1 MKIPL
6 QYFPAFSLTRLAATI
21 AASLPLVA
29 VTAAIANNTLQQPRL
44 PELPLPQQSLQPPQP
59 PQLSRAAGYIP
70 AGQDKVPAPQSA
82 PGNALGSTPPLPP
95 GPPGAPAAAS
105 IPSVPSV
112 PSVPPAPPMPPIPVA
127 SVRDLPD
134 APETSSPQALH
145 FSNPEIKLSPQERA
159 ALALAKKW
167 KAGASTQGV
176 KPVIGADGTIRFL
189 YGATQPSIICAVLQ
203 VCDVELQPGEQVN
216 SLHLGD
222 TARWTVE
229 PAVTGSGRMEVQHLI
244 IKPMDTGLET
254 SLIVTTDRRTYHL
267 RLRSHR
273 TEFMPRVAFTY
284 PEEAMAKWEKIRR
297 QEQAAHDNQVMPGT
311 GEYLGNLD
319 FDYTI
324 EGQAARWKPLR
335 VYNDGVKTIIQMPA
349 TLSQHEAPILLV
361 VRKDGGLF
369 TDEESVQVNYRLQ
382 NGRFIVDSIFD
393 KAILVA
399 GVGSS
404 QDRVTIRRGK

>member
-1 MKIPL
+1 MNAMKVPMKF
-6 QYFPAFSLTRLAATI
+6 YVTKLAAIT
-21 AASLPLVA
+21 AACLPILAVTVA
-29 VTAAIANNTLQQPRL
+29 VANNQIP
-44 PELPLPQQSLQPPQP
+44 PQPPQP
-59 PQLSRAAGYIP
+59 PLLPKAGLVD
-70 AGQDKVPAPQSA
+70 AQDKVLMPR
-82 PGNALGSTPPLPP
+82 PP
-95 GPPGAPAAAS
+95 GPIGARSAALM
-105 IPSVPSV
+105 PP
-112 PSVPPAPPMPPIPVA
+112 VPPAPPMSPVPVA
-127 SVRDLPD
+127 SVPEMPS
-134 APETSSPQALH
+134 APSTPPAALH
-145 FSNPEIKLSPQERA
+145 FNNPELKLTPQERA
-159 ALALAKKW
+159 ALELAKKW

-176 KPVIGADGTIRFL
+176 KPVVGADGAIRFL
-189 YGATQPSIICAVLQ
+189 FGATQPSIVCAVLQ

-229 PAVTGSGRMEVQHLI
+229 PAVTGSGKSEVQHLI

-273 TEFMPRVAFTY
+273 SEFMPRVAFTY
-284 PEEAMAKWEKIRR
+284 PEDAMAKWEQIRK
-297 QEQAAHDNQVMPGT
+297 QEHTAYNRELLPAT
-311 GEYLGNLD
+311 GEYLGNLN

-324 EGQAARWKPLR
+324 EGQASAWKPLR
-335 VYNDGVKTIIQMPA
+335 VYNDGVKTIIQMPSTMNQA
-349 TLSQHEAPILLV
+349 EAPILLV

-382 NGRFIVDSIFD
+382 NDRYIVDSIFD

-404 QDRVTIRRGK
+404 QDRVTIRRGR

>member
-1 MKIPL
+1 MQVFLEVPL
-6 QYFPAFSLTRLAATI
+6 KKLILAM
-21 AASLPLVA
+21 AACSPVLA
-29 VTAAIANNTLQQPRL
+29 VTVAIANNL
-44 PELPLPQQSLQPPQP
+44 PPSPEVPSASLIPSEQGRQLLPTYPAWVS
-59 PQLSRAAGYIP
+59 AAAARQAANPG
-70 AGQDKVPAPQSA
+70 AGSA
-82 PGNALGSTPPLPP
+82 PGTP
-95 GPPGAPAAAS
+95 
-105 IPSVPSV
+105 
-112 PSVPPAPPMPPIPVA
+112 VPPAMPAMMVPVA
-127 SVRDLPD
+127 SVPPVPD
-134 APETSSPQALH
+134 AAPSAASTRPDALH
-145 FSNPEIKLSPQERA
+145 FNNPELKLTPQERE

-167 KAGASTQGV
+167 KAGISGQGV
-176 KPVIGADGTIRFL
+176 KPVPGPDGAIRFL
-189 YGATQPSIICAVLQ
+189 FGAVQPSIVCAVLQ

-229 PAVTGSGRMEVQHLI
+229 PAITGTGSLAVQHLI

-284 PEEAMAKWEKIRR
+284 PDEAMAKWEGIRK
-297 QEQAAHDNQVMPGT
+297 QEQAAHERQILPGT

-319 FDYTI
+319 FDYRI
-324 EGQAARWKPLR
+324 EGQAAGWKPVR

-349 TLSQHEAPILLV
+349 TLNQNEAPILLV

-382 NGRFIVDSIFD
+382 NDRYIVDSLFD

-404 QDRVTIRRGK
+404 QDRVTIRKGRGTW

>member
-1 MKIPL
+1 MRICLEVPL
-6 QYFPAFSLTRLAATI
+6 KKLILAM
-21 AASLPLVA
+21 AACSPVLA
-29 VTAAIANNTLQQPRL
+29 VTVAIANNL
-44 PELPLPQQSLQPPQP
+44 PPPEVPSASVIPSEQGRQLLPTYPAGVT
-59 PQLSRAAGYIP
+59 AAAARQATNPGAGGTPGIP
-70 AGQDKVPAPQSA
+70 AMPAMM
-82 PGNALGSTPPLPP
+82 
-95 GPPGAPAAAS
+95 
-105 IPSVPSV
+105 V
-112 PSVPPAPPMPPIPVA
+112 PVA
-127 SVRDLPD
+127 SVPPLPD
-134 APETSSPQALH
+134 AASSAASTRPDALH
-145 FSNPEIKLSPQERA
+145 FNNPELKLTPQERE

-167 KAGASTQGV
+167 KAGVSGQGV
-176 KPVIGADGTIRFL
+176 KPVPGPDGAIRFL
-189 YGATQPSIICAVLQ
+189 FGAVQPSIVCAVLQ
-203 VCDVELQPGEQVN
+203 VCDVELQAGEQVN

-229 PAVTGSGRMEVQHLI
+229 PAITGTGNLAVQHLI

-284 PEEAMAKWEKIRR
+284 PDEAMAKWEGIRK
-297 QEQAAHDNQVMPGT
+297 QEQAAHERQILPGT

-319 FDYTI
+319 FDYRI
-324 EGQAARWKPLR
+324 EGQAADWKPVR

-349 TLSQHEAPILLV
+349 TLNQSEAPILLV
-361 VRKDGGLF
+361 VRKDGGIF

-382 NGRFIVDSIFD
+382 NDRYIVDSLFD

-404 QDRVTIRRGK
+404 QERVTIRKGRGTW

>member
-6 QYFPAFSLTRLAATI
+6 QYLPAFSPARLAAAI

-29 VTAAIANNTLQQPRL
+29 VTAAIANNTPQQ
-44 PELPLPQQSLQPPQP
+44 PELPLPQQSLQAPSPPELP
-59 PQLSRAAGYIP
+59 KTAGYIP
-70 AGQDKVPAPQSA
+70 AGQDKVLAPQSA

-95 GPPGAPAAAS
+95 GPPAAPAAAS

-112 PSVPPAPPMPPIPVA
+112 PPAPPMLPIPVA

-134 APETSSPQALH
+134 PPDAPRTPSPQALH
-145 FSNPEIKLSPQERA
+145 FSNPEIKLTPQEKA

-297 QEQAAHDNQVMPGT
+297 EEQAAHDNQVMPGT

-349 TLSQHEAPILLV
+349 TMSQTEAPILLV
-361 VRKDGGLF
+361 VRKDGGFF

-382 NGRFIVDSIFD
+382 NDRFIVDSIFD

>member
-6 QYFPAFSLTRLAATI
+6 QYFPTFSPTRLAVAI
-21 AASLPLVA
+21 AAGLPLVA
-29 VTAAIANNTLQQPRL
+29 VTAAIANNTLQQPEL
-44 PELPLPQQSLQPPQP
+44 PELPLPQQSFQPPQP
-59 PQLSRAAGYIP
+59 PQLSRATGYIP
-70 AGQDKVPAPQSA
+70 AGQDKQPSPQSTS
-82 PGNALGSTPPLPP
+82 GNGLANMPPLPP
-95 GPPGAPAAAS
+95 VPPAAAS
-105 IPSVPSV
+105 ISSGPT
-112 PSVPPAPPMPPIPVA
+112 VPPTSPGPPMPPIPVA
-127 SVRDLPD
+127 SVQDLPD
-134 APETSSPQALH
+134 ATEVSATPSPQALH
-145 FSNPEIKLSPQERA
+145 FSNPEIKLTPQERA

-176 KPVIGADGTIRFL
+176 KPVIGGDGTIRFL

-229 PAVTGSGRMEVQHLI
+229 PAVTGSGNSAVLHLI

-284 PEEAMAKWEKIRR
+284 PDEAMAKWEKMRR

-324 EGQAARWKPLR
+324 EGQAARLKPLR

-349 TLSQHEAPILLV
+349 TLSQTEAPILLV
-361 VRKDGGLF
+361 VRKDGGFF

-382 NGRFIVDSIFD
+382 NDRFIVDSIFD
-393 KAILVA
+393 KAILLA

-404 QDRVTIRRGK
+404 QDRVTIRRGR

>member
-6 QYFPAFSLTRLAATI
+6 QYLPAFSPMRLTAAI

-29 VTAAIANNTLQQPRL
+29 VTAAIANNTLQQP
-44 PELPLPQQSLQPPQP
+44 ELPLPQQSTQPPQP

-70 AGQDKVPAPQSA
+70 AGQDKVPAPQSV
-82 PGNALGSTPPLPP
+82 PGNLLAAPPPLPP
-95 GPPGAPAAAS
+95 RTPAAPAASVSSAPTPPPTLHAS
-105 IPSVPSV
+105 
-112 PSVPPAPPMPPIPVA
+112 PMPPIPVA
-127 SVRDLPD
+127 SVRDLPNPSD
-134 APETSSPQALH
+134 VPETSSPQALH
-145 FSNPEIKLSPQERA
+145 FSNPEIKLTPQEKA

-176 KPVIGADGTIRFL
+176 KPVIGGDGTIRFL
-189 YGATQPSIICAVLQ
+189 YGATQPSIVCAVLQ

-284 PEEAMAKWEKIRR
+284 PEEAMAKWEKIKR

-324 EGQAARWKPLR
+324 EGQVGRLKPLR

-349 TLSQHEAPILLV
+349 TLSQTEAPILLV

-382 NGRFIVDSIFD
+382 NDRFIVDSIFD

-404 QDRVTIRRGK
+404 QDRVTIKRGK

>member
-6 QYFPAFSLTRLAATI
+6 QYLPAFSPTRLAATI

-44 PELPLPQQSLQPPQP
+44 PELPLPQQSNQP

-70 AGQDKVPAPQSA
+70 AGQDKLPAAQPA
-82 PGNALGSTPPLPP
+82 PGNMLAGPPPLPP
-95 GPPGAPAAAS
+95 GPTAAPAA
-105 IPSVPSV
+105 SV
-112 PSVPPAPPMPPIPVA
+112 PSVPPTLSTPPMPPIPVA

-145 FSNPEIKLSPQERA
+145 FSNPEIKLTPQERA
-159 ALALAKKW
+159 VLALAKKW
-167 KAGASTQGV
+167 KAGASTQGI
-176 KPVIGADGTIRFL
+176 KPVIGGDGTIRFL

-297 QEQAAHDNQVMPGT
+297 QEQTAHDNQVMPGT

-335 VYNDGVKTIIQMPA
+335 VYNDGVKTIIQMPG

-361 VRKDGGLF
+361 VRKDGGFF

-382 NGRFIVDSIFD
+382 NDRFIVDSIFD

>member
-1 MKIPL
+1 MNVSLEIPEIPL
-6 QYFPAFSLTRLAATI
+6 KKLLIAMAAC
-21 AASLPLVA
+21 SPLLL
-29 VTAAIANNTLQQPRL
+29 VTVAIANNV
-44 PELPLPQQSLQPPQP
+44 S
-59 PQLSRAAGYIP
+59 
-70 AGQDKVPAPQSA
+70 
-82 PGNALGSTPPLPP
+82 PPLDAPP
-95 GPPGAPAAAS
+95 AQANAAQQKLLLPPPPPAAAS
-105 IPSVPSV
+105 GLVKPASATSAPMRSTSPPV
-112 PSVPPAPPMPPIPVA
+112 PAPVVPIAAVPETASNTAPVA
-127 SVRDLPD
+127 
-134 APETSSPQALH
+134 APAALH
-145 FSNPEIKLSPQERA
+145 FNNPELKLTPQERA
-159 ALALAKKW
+159 ALELAKKW
-167 KAGASTQGV
+167 KAGVSAQGI
-176 KPVIGADGTIRFL
+176 KPVPGADGAIRFL
-189 YGATQPSIICAVLQ
+189 FGTAQPSIVCAVLQ

-229 PAVTGSGRMEVQHLI
+229 PAVTGTGPQAVQHLI

-284 PEEAMAKWEKIRR
+284 PDEAMAKWEAIRK
-297 QEQAAHDNQVMPGT
+297 QEQAAHNRQVLPGT

-319 FDYTI
+319 FDYSI
-324 EGQAARWKPLR
+324 EGQASGWKPLR

-349 TLSQHEAPILLV
+349 TLNQHEAPILLV

-382 NGRFIVDSIFD
+382 NDRYIVDSLFE

-404 QDRVTIRRGK
+404 QDRVTIRKGR

>member
-1 MKIPL
+1 MTIPDT
-6 QYFPAFSLTRLAATI
+6 FSPVKLAAAL
-21 AASLPLVA
+21 AASLPILAVTVA
-29 VTAAIANNTLQQPRL
+29 VANNQVQPPR
-44 PELPLPQQSLQPPQP
+44 ELAAPTDAVGTAQDKVLMPQP
-59 PQLSRAAGYIP
+59 PALSTARP
-70 AGQDKVPAPQSA
+70 ASRGSSMASMPAVPIAP
-82 PGNALGSTPPLPP
+82 
-95 GPPGAPAAAS
+95 
-105 IPSVPSV
+105 
-112 PSVPPAPPMPPIPVA
+112 
-127 SVRDLPD
+127 VRDLPQPD
-134 APETSSPQALH
+134 SPQALH
-145 FSNPEIKLSPQERA
+145 FSNPELKLTPQERA

-176 KPVIGADGTIRFL
+176 KPVAGGDGAVRFL
-189 YGATQPSIICAVLQ
+189 FGATQPSIVCAVLQ
-203 VCDVELQPGEQVN
+203 VCDVELQPGERVN

-229 PAVTGSGRMEVQHLI
+229 PAVTGTGSAAVQHLI

-284 PEEAMAKWEKIRR
+284 PEDAMAKWEEIRK
-297 QEQAAHDNQVMPGT
+297 QEQTAYNDQIMPGT
-311 GEYLGNLD
+311 NEYLGNLD

-324 EGQAARWKPLR
+324 EGQVGRLKPLR
-335 VYNDGVKTIIQMPA
+335 VYNDGEKTIIQMPS
-349 TLSQHEAPILLV
+349 TMNQTEAPILLI

-382 NGRFIVDSIFD
+382 NDRYIVDSIFD

-399 GVGSS
+399 GVGSN
-404 QDRVTIRRGK
+404 QDRVTIRKGR

>member
-1 MKIPL
+1 MKIS
-6 QYFPAFSLTRLAATI
+6 QQSFPAWSPTTLAAAI
-21 AASLPLVA
+21 AAGLPLVA
-29 VTAAIANNTLQQPRL
+29 VTTAIANNTLRA
-44 PELPLPQQSLQPPQP
+44 PELPQPSVQPAPLSTAQYLPAG
-59 PQLSRAAGYIP
+59 PQLAS
-70 AGQDKVPAPQSA
+70 
-82 PGNALGSTPPLPP
+82 GNRLADAPPLPP
-95 GPPGAPAAAS
+95 GQQM
-105 IPSVPSV
+105 PSM
-112 PSVPPAPPMPPIPVA
+112 PPMSSTPPIPPIPVA
-127 SVRDLPD
+127 SVRDIPNPSD

-145 FSNPEIKLSPQERA
+145 FSNPEIRLNAQERA

-176 KPVIGADGTIRFL
+176 KPVIGGDGTIRFL

-229 PAVTGSGRMEVQHLI
+229 PAVTGSGRTEVQHLI

-284 PEEAMAKWEKIRR
+284 PDEAMAKWEKIRR

-319 FDYTI
+319 FDYTV
-324 EGQAARWKPLR
+324 EGQAGRLKPLR
-335 VYNDGVKTIIQMPA
+335 VYNDGVKTVIQMPE
-349 TLSQHEAPILLV
+349 TLNQTEAPILLV

-369 TDEESVQVNYRLQ
+369 TEEESVQVNYRLQ
-382 NGRFIVDSIFD
+382 NDRFIVDSIFD

-404 QDRVTIRRGK
+404 QDRVTIRRGR

>member
-1 MKIPL
+1 MQVFLEVPL
-6 QYFPAFSLTRLAATI
+6 KKLILAM
-21 AASLPLVA
+21 AACSPVLA
-29 VTAAIANNTLQQPRL
+29 VTVAIANN
-44 PELPLPQQSLQPPQP
+44 QPPVHAAPEVPSAPVIPSEQGR
-59 PQLSRAAGYIP
+59 QLLPTYP
-70 AGQDKVPAPQSA
+70 AGVTAAAARQAA
-82 PGNALGSTPPLPP
+82 N
-95 GPPGAPAAAS
+95 PGAGGVPGTPAA
-105 IPSVPSV
+105 
-112 PSVPPAPPMPPIPVA
+112 PAMPAMMVPVA
-127 SVRDLPD
+127 SVPPLPD
-134 APETSSPQALH
+134 AAPSAASTRPDALH
-145 FSNPEIKLSPQERA
+145 FNNPELKLTPQERE

-167 KAGASTQGV
+167 KAGISGQGV
-176 KPVIGADGTIRFL
+176 KPVPGPDGAIRFL
-189 YGATQPSIICAVLQ
+189 FGAVQPSIVCAVLQ

-229 PAVTGSGRMEVQHLI
+229 PAITGTGSLAVQHLI

-284 PEEAMAKWEKIRR
+284 PEEAMAKWEGIRK
-297 QEQAAHDNQVMPGT
+297 QEQAVHERQILPGT

-319 FDYTI
+319 FDYRI
-324 EGQAARWKPLR
+324 EGQAASWKPVR

-349 TLSQHEAPILLV
+349 TLNQNEAPILLV

-382 NGRFIVDSIFD
+382 NDRYIVDSLFD

-404 QDRVTIRRGK
+404 QERVTIRKGRGTW